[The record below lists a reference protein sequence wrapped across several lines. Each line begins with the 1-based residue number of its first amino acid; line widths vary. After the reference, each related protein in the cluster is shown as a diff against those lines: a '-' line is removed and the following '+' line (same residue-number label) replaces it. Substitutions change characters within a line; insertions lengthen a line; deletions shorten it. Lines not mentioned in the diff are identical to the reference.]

1 MLDFHHKVNVY
12 YINRIIL
19 MVHILINKMVIVMG
33 YEVDILGVG
42 DKSNSGDAIALRY
55 GDLHGERSQ
64 QTVVVIDGGY
74 KANGQKLVD
83 HIKSHYGTEKVDL
96 VISTHPDQDH
106 INGLEA
112 LIDQLE
118 VTELWIHQPWDHN
131 QGLSD
136 KFKDGRITDNSIG
149 MCLKDNLESAH
160 KLVRQ
165 ALGKGVT
172 VSEPFTGRELGS
184 VKIIGPTLQ
193 YYEELIPQFE
203 GMPDV
208 KKAEDARSMFEGL
221 LDAAKTAIKK
231 IMVSWGE
238 DKIDDEDG
246 TSAKNNS
253 SVITQVIVD
262 GRRLVFTG
270 DAGITALDM
279 AADELDACMS
289 GADLKFLQIPHH
301 GSRRNVGPSVL
312 DRIIGA
318 PIAEGESRGISA
330 IASTATEGDPKHPH
344 KSVLNAFTHRG
355 ATVSATRGSGIRH
368 KFDAPDREGWSSL
381 VPEPYHFEYDDEI
394 A

>member
-1 MLDFHHKVNVY
+1 M
-12 YINRIIL
+12 
-19 MVHILINKMVIVMG
+19 
-33 YEVDILGVG
+33 
-42 DKSNSGDAIALRY
+42 
-55 GDLHGERSQ
+55 
-64 QTVVVIDGGY
+64 
-74 KANGQKLVD
+74 
-83 HIKSHYGTEKVDL
+83 
-96 VISTHPDQDH
+96 
-106 INGLEA
+106 
-112 LIDQLE
+112 
-118 VTELWIHQPWDHN
+118 
-131 QGLSD
+131 
-136 KFKDGRITDNSIG
+136 
-149 MCLKDNLESAH
+149 
-160 KLVRQ
+160 
-165 ALGKGVT
+165 
-172 VSEPFTGRELGS
+172 
-184 VKIIGPTLQ
+184 
-193 YYEELIPQFE
+193 
-203 GMPDV
+203 
-208 KKAEDARSMFEGL
+208 
-221 LDAAKTAIKK
+221 
-231 IMVSWGE
+231 
-238 DKIDDEDG
+238 
-246 TSAKNNS
+246 
-253 SVITQVIVD
+253 ITQVIVD

>member
-1 MLDFHHKVNVY
+1 
-12 YINRIIL
+12 
-19 MVHILINKMVIVMG
+19 MG

-42 DKSNSGDAIALRY
+42 EKSNSGDAITLRY

-64 QTVVVIDGGY
+64 QTVIVIDGGY
-74 KANGQKLVD
+74 KEDGQKLVD

-112 LIDQLE
+112 VIDQLE

-131 QGLSD
+131 QGLAD
-136 KFKDGRITDNSIG
+136 KFEDGRITDNSIG
-149 MCLKDNLESAH
+149 ERLKDNLESAH
-160 KLVRQ
+160 TLVTQ
-165 ALGKGVT
+165 AMDKGVA
-172 VSEPFTGRELGS
+172 VSEPFTGHEVGC

-193 YYEELIPQFE
+193 YYEELIPQFD

-208 KKAEDARSMFEGL
+208 EKAEDTRSMFGGL
-221 LDAAKTAIKK
+221 LEVAKTALKK
-231 IMVSWGE
+231 ILVSWGE

-253 SVITQVIVD
+253 SVITQIIVD
-262 GRRLVFTG
+262 GRRLLFTG

-279 AADELDACMS
+279 AADQLDACVS
-289 GADLKFLQIPHH
+289 GAELKLLQIPHH

-330 IASTATEGDPKHPH
+330 VASTATEGDPKHPH
-344 KSVLNAFTHRG
+344 KSVLNAFAHRG
-355 ATVSATRGSGIRH
+355 ATVSVTRGSGIRH
-368 KFDAPDREGWSSL
+368 KFDAPAREGWTSL
-381 VPEPYHFEYDDEI
+381 DPEPYHFEYDDET